1 MAEPLPRVPLA
12 PFAPDVASIDAS
24 VCAVA
29 RNVVPRADGY
39 GPLAGPVPITSA
51 LPDACR
57 GAVTVTSPLFGTP
70 IFFAGTGSRLYRS
83 NGVGG
88 WSDVTNPSRTYGM
101 PADDSWSF
109 ALYGSL
115 LVAVHLG
122 APPQVVDVDSGLSF
136 RDLGASSGFPPPR
149 ARHVAVVREYLVL
162 GGLADDRNAVQW
174 SDIGNPESWPQGQKN
189 GHDGDVQ
196 DFPDGGA
203 VTAIV
208 GGEFGLVLQER
219 TVRRLD
225 VSGGAAV
232 LSFSLLEENRGAVSP
247 SATVRAASRVF
258 FVDRD
263 GFHAF
268 PYAGASSVPIGA
280 ERVNRLFLS
289 RVDPNRIGDTV
300 AIRDATG
307 PRILF
312 AYRLKDAPPSD
323 PSLLGEGLL
332 YDWLLDRWTG
342 PITVTLRAG
351 LAAATPAVS
360 IDAIPGSS
368 DDPDQPSFDD
378 PRYAGGVPALGFI
391 TADNRL
397 ALLTGPPLEALVE
410 TADIMPFRPD
420 RGFVRG
426 VRLDT
431 DADDW
436 RVAVGGRETL
446 KRADQVAYK
455 PETPPAVT
463 GFAPCRVSARYH
475 RARIRIP
482 AETAWSYAS
491 GVEPDASRE
500 GER

>member
-12 PFAPDVASIDAS
+12 PYAPDVASIDAS

-29 RNVVPRADGY
+29 RNVMPRADGY
-39 GPLAGPVPITSA
+39 APLAGPEPITDP
-51 LPDACR
+51 LPDLCR
-57 GAVTVTSPLFGTP
+57 GAVTVTSPLFGVP

-83 NGVGG
+83 NGTGG
-88 WSDVTNPSRTYGM
+88 WTDVSNPGRAYGM
-101 PADDSWSF
+101 PSDDSWSF

-122 APPQVVDVDSGLSF
+122 APPQVIDVDSGAAF

-162 GGLADDRNAVQW
+162 GGLAEARNAVQW
-174 SDIGNPESWPQGQKN
+174 SDIGNPESWPEGEQD

-203 VTAIV
+203 VTAVV

-225 VSGGAAV
+225 VSGGAGV
-232 LSFSLLEENRGAVSP
+232 LSFSLLEENRGSVSP
-247 SATVRAASRVF
+247 SAAVRAGSRVF

-268 PYAGASSVPIGA
+268 PYAGSASLPIGA
-280 ERVNRLFLS
+280 ERVNRAFLD
-289 RVDPNRIGDTV
+289 RVDPTRIGATV

-312 AYRLKDAPPSD
+312 AYRLKDAPASD
-323 PSLLGEGLL
+323 PSLLGEALL

-360 IDAIPGSS
+360 IDAIAGSV
-368 DDPDQPSFDD
+368 DDPGQISFDD
-378 PRYAGGVPALGFI
+378 PSYAGGVPALGFI

-397 ALLTGPPLEALVE
+397 ALLTGAPLEALIE

-420 RGFVRG
+420 RAFVRG

-436 RVAVGGRETL
+436 RIAVGGRATL
-446 KRADQVAYK
+446 KRADQVVYK
-455 PETPPAVT
+455 PETAPTVER
-463 GFAPCRVSARYH
+463 FAPCRVSARYH

-482 AETAWSYAS
+482 AGTDWTYAV
-491 GVEPDASRE
+491 GVEPDATRDGSR
-500 GER
+500 

>member
-12 PFAPDVASIDAS
+12 PYAPDVASVDAS

-29 RNVVPRADGY
+29 QNVVPRADGY
-39 GPLAGPVPITSA
+39 APLPGPVPITDA
-51 LPDACR
+51 LPDICR
-57 GAVTVTSPLFGTP
+57 GAVAVVSPLFGVP
-70 IFFAGTGSRLYRS
+70 VFFAGSGTRLYRY

-88 WSDVTNPSRTYGM
+88 WDDVSNPDRAYAM
-101 PADDSWSF
+101 PTDDSWSF

-115 LVAVHLG
+115 LIAVHLG
-122 APPQVVDVDSGLSF
+122 APPQVIDVDSGRRF

-149 ARHVAVVREYLVL
+149 ARHVAVVREYVVL
-162 GGLADDRNAVQW
+162 GHLSTDRNAVQW
-174 SDIGNPESWPQGQKN
+174 SDIGNPESWPLGEQN
-189 GHDGDVQ
+189 GHDGDIQ
-196 DFPDGGA
+196 IFPDGGA
-203 VTAIV
+203 VVAVV
-208 GGEFGLVLQER
+208 GGEFGLVLQEK

-225 VSGGAAV
+225 VSGGAGV

-247 SATVRAASRVF
+247 SAVVRAGPRVF

-268 PYAGASSVPIGA
+268 PYAGSASVPIGA
-280 ERVNRLFLS
+280 ERVNRTFLG
-289 RVDPNRIGDTV
+289 RADPARIGATV

-312 AYRLKDAPPSD
+312 AYRLKDAPASD
-323 PSLLGEGLL
+323 PSLLGEALL
-332 YDWLLDRWTG
+332 YDWLLDRWAG

-391 TADNRL
+391 TADDRL
-397 ALLTGPPLEALVE
+397 ALLTGPPLEALIE
-410 TADIMPFRPD
+410 TADIMPFRPA
-420 RGFVRG
+420 RAFVRG

-436 RVAVGGRETL
+436 RAAVGGRETL
-446 KRADQVAYK
+446 KRADQVTYK
-455 PETPPAVT
+455 PEKPPAVT

-475 RARIRIP
+475 RARIRVP
-482 AETAWSYAS
+482 AGTDWTYAV
-491 GVEPDASRE
+491 GVEPDASAE
-500 GER
+500 GDR

>member
-1 MAEPLPRVPLA
+1 MAEPLPRVPLV
-12 PFAPDVASIDAS
+12 PYAPDVASIDAS

-39 GPLAGPVPITSA
+39 APLAGPEPITDA
-51 LPDACR
+51 LPDVCR
-57 GAVTVTSPLFGTP
+57 GAVAVTSPLFGVP
-70 IFFAGTGSRLYRS
+70 VFFAGTGSKLYRY
-83 NGVGG
+83 NGTGG
-88 WSDVTNPSRTYGM
+88 WTDVSNPARSYGM

-122 APPQVVDVDSGLSF
+122 APPQVIDVDSGTTF

-162 GGLADDRNAVQW
+162 GGLATDRNAVQW
-174 SDIGNPESWPQGQKN
+174 SDIGNPESWPLGEQN
-189 GHDGDVQ
+189 GHDGDIQ
-196 DFPDGGA
+196 IFPDGGA
-203 VTAIV
+203 VTAVV

-225 VSGGAAV
+225 VSGGAGV
-232 LSFSLLEENRGAVSP
+232 LSFSLLEENRGSVSP
-247 SATVRAASRVF
+247 SATVRAGSRVF

-268 PYAGASSVPIGA
+268 PYAGSASVPIGA
-280 ERVNRLFLS
+280 ERVNRFFLD
-289 RVDPNRIGDTV
+289 RVDPNRIGATV

-323 PSLLGEGLL
+323 PSLLGEALL

-342 PITVTLRAG
+342 PVAVTLRAG

-360 IDAIPGSS
+360 IDSIPGSS
-368 DDPDQPSFDD
+368 DDPDQLSFDD
-378 PRYAGGVPALGFI
+378 PSYAGGVPALGFI
-391 TADNRL
+391 TTDNRL
-397 ALLTGPPLEALVE
+397 ALLTGPPLEALIE
-410 TADIMPFRPD
+410 TAEIQPFRPD

-426 VRLDT
+426 IRIDT

-436 RVAVGGRETL
+436 RVAVGGRENL
-446 KRADQVAYK
+446 RVSDPIAYR
-455 PETPPAVT
+455 PETAPTVER
-463 GFAPCRVSARYH
+463 FAPCRVSARIH

-482 AETAWSYAS
+482 AGTAWTYAV
-491 GVEPDASRE
+491 GIEPDATRE
-500 GER
+500 GRR

>member
-1 MAEPLPRVPLA
+1 MADQIQSAPLA
-12 PFAPDVASIDAS
+12 PYAPDVASLDAA

-39 GPLAGPVPITSA
+39 GPLAGPEPITDA
-51 LPDACR
+51 LPDICR
-57 GAVTVTSPLFGTP
+57 GAVSVTSPLFGTP
-70 IFFAGTGSRLYRS
+70 IFFAGTGSRLYRY

-88 WSDVTNPSRTYGM
+88 WADVSNPSRPYAM

-115 LVAVHLG
+115 LVAAHLG
-122 APPQVVDVDSGLSF
+122 APPQAINVDTGTLF
-136 RDLGASSGFPPPR
+136 RDLGDANEFPPPR
-149 ARHVAVVREYLVL
+149 ARHVAVVREYLIL
-162 GGLADDRNAVQW
+162 GGLASDRNAVQW
-174 SDIGNPESWPQGQKN
+174 SDIGNPEAWPLGIAN
-189 GHDGDVQ
+189 GHDGDIQ
-196 DFPDGGA
+196 IFPDGGA
-203 VTAIV
+203 VTAVV

-219 TVRRLD
+219 AVRRLD
-225 VSGGAAV
+225 VSGGAGV

-247 SATVRAASRVF
+247 SAAVRAGPRVF

-268 PYAGASSVPIGA
+268 PYAGSASVPIGA
-280 ERVNRLFLS
+280 ERVNRFFLS
-289 RVDPNRIGDTV
+289 RVDPNRIGATV

-312 AYRLKDAPPSD
+312 AYRLKDAPVSD
-323 PSLLGEGLL
+323 PSLLGEALL

-360 IDAIPGSS
+360 IDAIPNSS
-368 DDPDQPSFDD
+368 DDPDQLPFDD
-378 PRYAGGVPALGFI
+378 PSYAGGVPALGYI

-397 ALLTGPPLEALVE
+397 ALLTGPPLEALIE

-436 RVAVGGRETL
+436 RIAVGGRETL
-446 KRADQVAYK
+446 KISDPVAYK
-455 PETPPAVT
+455 PETAPTVER
-463 GFAPCRVSARYH
+463 FAPCRVSARVH

-482 AETAWSYAS
+482 TGTAWSYAR
-491 GVEPDASRE
+491 GVEPDAVRE
-500 GER
+500 GRR

>member
-12 PFAPDVASIDAS
+12 PYAPDVASIDAS

-29 RNVVPRADGY
+29 RNVIPRADGY
-39 GPLAGPVPITSA
+39 APLPGPETITDP
-51 LPDACR
+51 LPDLCR
-57 GAVTVTSPLFGTP
+57 GAVTVTSPLFGVP

-83 NGVGG
+83 NGTGG
-88 WSDVTNPSRTYGM
+88 WTDVSNPSRAYGM

-122 APPQVVDVDSGLSF
+122 APPQVIDVDSGAAF

-162 GGLADDRNAVQW
+162 GGLADDRGAVQW
-174 SDIGNPESWPQGQKN
+174 SDIGNPESWPLGQQN
-189 GHDGDVQ
+189 GHDGDIQ
-196 DFPDGGA
+196 AFPDGGA
-203 VTAIV
+203 VTAVV

-225 VSGGAAV
+225 VSGGASV
-232 LSFSLLEENRGAVSP
+232 LSFSLLEENRGSVSP
-247 SATVRAASRVF
+247 SAAVRAGPRVF

-268 PYAGASSVPIGA
+268 PYAGSASVPIGA
-280 ERVNRLFLS
+280 ERVNRTFLD
-289 RVDPNRIGDTV
+289 RVDPNRIGATV

-312 AYRLKDAPPSD
+312 AYRLKGAPTSD
-323 PSLLGEGLL
+323 PSLLGEALL

-360 IDAIPGSS
+360 IDSIAGSV
-368 DDPDQPSFDD
+368 DDPGQLSFDD
-378 PRYAGGVPALGFI
+378 PSYAGGVPALGYI

-397 ALLTGPPLEALVE
+397 ALLTGAPLEALIE

-420 RGFVRG
+420 RAFVRG

-436 RVAVGGRETL
+436 RIAVGGRETL

-455 PETPPAVT
+455 PETDPTVER
-463 GFAPCRVSARYH
+463 FAPCRVSARYH

-482 AETAWSYAS
+482 AGTDWTYAV
-491 GVEPDASRE
+491 GVEPDATRDGSR
-500 GER
+500 

>member
-1 MAEPLPRVPLA
+1 MADALPRVPLA
-12 PFAPDVASIDAS
+12 PYAPDVASIDATVTS
-24 VCAVA
+24 VAQNVA
-29 RNVVPRADGY
+29 PRADGY
-39 GPLAGPVPITSA
+39 GPIASPVAITDA
-51 LPDACR
+51 LPDVCR
-57 GAVTVTSPLFGTP
+57 GAVAVTSPLFGTP

-88 WSDVTNPSRTYGM
+88 WTDVSNPSRSYAM

-122 APPQVVDVDSGLSF
+122 APPQAIDVDSGRAF
-136 RDLGASSGFPPPR
+136 RDLGADSGFPPPR

-162 GGLADDRNAVQW
+162 GGLASDRNAVQW
-174 SDIGNPESWPQGQKN
+174 SDIGNPEAWPLGIAN
-189 GHDGDVQ
+189 GHDGDIQ
-196 DFPDGGA
+196 IFPDGGS
-203 VTAIV
+203 VTAVV

-219 TVRRLD
+219 AVRRLD
-225 VSGGAAV
+225 VSGGAGV
-232 LSFSLLEENRGAVSP
+232 LSFSLLEENRGCVSP
-247 SATVRAASRVF
+247 SAAVRAGPRVF

-268 PYAGASSVPIGA
+268 PYSGSVSDPIGA
-280 ERVNRLFLS
+280 EQVNRFFLS
-289 RVDPNRIGDTV
+289 RVDPNRIGATV

-307 PRILF
+307 SRILF
-312 AYRLKDAPPSD
+312 AYRLKDAPASD
-323 PSLLGEGLL
+323 PSLLGEALL
-332 YDWLLDRWTG
+332 FDWLLKRWTG

-360 IDAIPGSS
+360 IDAIPGSV
-368 DDPDQPSFDD
+368 DDADQPSFDD

-397 ALLTGPPLEALVE
+397 ALLTGPPLEARIE

-420 RGFVRG
+420 RAFVRG

-446 KRADQVAYK
+446 RVSDPVIYK
-455 PETPPAVT
+455 PETRPTVERY
-463 GFAPCRVSARYH
+463 APCRVSARTH

-482 AETAWSYAS
+482 AGEDWTYAT
-491 GVEPDASRE
+491 GVEPDATRE
-500 GER
+500 GRR

>member
-1 MAEPLPRVPLA
+1 MAAPLPRVPLA
-12 PFAPDVASIDAS
+12 PYAPDVASIDAS

-29 RNVVPRADGY
+29 RNVIPRADGY
-39 GPLAGPVPITSA
+39 APLPGPETITDP
-51 LPDACR
+51 LPDLCR
-57 GAVTVTSPLFGTP
+57 GAVTVTSPLFGVP

-83 NGVGG
+83 NGTGG
-88 WSDVTNPSRTYGM
+88 WTDVSNPSRAYGM

-122 APPQVVDVDSGLSF
+122 APPQVIDVDSGAAF

-162 GGLADDRNAVQW
+162 GGLADDRGAVQW
-174 SDIGNPESWPQGQKN
+174 SDIGNPESWPLGQQN
-189 GHDGDVQ
+189 GHDGDIQ
-196 DFPDGGA
+196 AFPDGGA
-203 VTAIV
+203 VTAVV

-225 VSGGAAV
+225 VSGGASV
-232 LSFSLLEENRGAVSP
+232 LSFSLLEENRGSVSP
-247 SATVRAASRVF
+247 SVAVRAGPRVF

-268 PYAGASSVPIGA
+268 PYAGSASVPIGA
-280 ERVNRLFLS
+280 ERVNRTFLD
-289 RVDPNRIGDTV
+289 RVDPNRIGATV

-312 AYRLKDAPPSD
+312 AYRLKGAPTSD
-323 PSLLGEGLL
+323 PSLLGEALL

-360 IDAIPGSS
+360 IDSIAGSV
-368 DDPDQPSFDD
+368 DDPGQLSFDD
-378 PRYAGGVPALGFI
+378 PSYAGGVPALGYI

-397 ALLTGPPLEALVE
+397 ALLTGAPLEALIE

-420 RGFVRG
+420 RAFVRG

-436 RVAVGGRETL
+436 RIAVGGRETL

-455 PETPPAVT
+455 PETDPTVER
-463 GFAPCRVSARYH
+463 FAPCRVSARYH

-482 AETAWSYAS
+482 AGTDWTYAV
-491 GVEPDASRE
+491 GVEPDATRDGSR
-500 GER
+500 

>member
-12 PFAPDVASIDAS
+12 PYAPDVASIDAS

-39 GPLAGPVPITSA
+39 GPLAGPEAITEA
-51 LPDACR
+51 LPEACR
-57 GAVTVTSPLFGTP
+57 GAVAVTSPLFGVP
-70 IFFAGTGSRLYRS
+70 VFFAGTGSRLYRY
-83 NGVGG
+83 NGTGG
-88 WSDVTNPSRTYGM
+88 WADVSNPSRPYAM
-101 PADDSWSF
+101 PADESWSF

-122 APPQVVDVDSGLSF
+122 APPQVIDVDSGQAF

-162 GGLADDRNAVQW
+162 GSLATDRNAVQW
-174 SDIGNPESWPQGQKN
+174 SDIGNPESWPLGQQN
-189 GHDGDVQ
+189 GHDGDIQ
-196 DFPDGGA
+196 IFPDGGA
-203 VTAIV
+203 VTAVV

-219 TVRRLD
+219 AVRRLD
-225 VSGGAAV
+225 VSGGAGV

-247 SATVRAASRVF
+247 TAAVRAGSRVF

-268 PYAGASSVPIGA
+268 PYAGSASVPIGA
-280 ERVNRLFLS
+280 ERVNRTFLD
-289 RVDPNRIGDTV
+289 RVDPNRIGATV

-312 AYRLKDAPPSD
+312 AYRLNDAPASD
-323 PSLLGEGLL
+323 PSLLGEALL

-342 PITVTLRAG
+342 PIAVTLRAG

-368 DDPDQPSFDD
+368 DDPDQLSFDD
-378 PRYAGGVPALGFI
+378 PSYAGGVPALGFI

-397 ALLTGPPLEALVE
+397 ALLTGPPLEALIE
-410 TADIMPFRPD
+410 TADIMPYRPD
-420 RGFVRG
+420 RAFVRG

-436 RVAVGGRETL
+436 RAAVGGRETL

-455 PETPPAVT
+455 PERPPTVE
-463 GFAPCRVSARYH
+463 GFSPCRVSARYH

-482 AETAWSYAS
+482 AGTDWSYAV
-491 GVEPDASRE
+491 GVESDATRE
-500 GER
+500 GSR